1 MCFILDEDY
10 VLLDSRKKYYRFE
23 DLNFS
28 RIYRV
33 RINFVFKDNYVRINK
48 EYKDKKL
55 GIYEYIEG

>member
-10 VLLDSRKKYYRFE
+10 VLLDPRKKYYRLE
-23 DLNFS
+23 DLNPS
-28 RIYRV
+28 RTYRV
-33 RINFVFKDNYVRINK
+33 RINSVSKDNHVRTNK

>member
-10 VLLDSRKKYYRFE
+10 VLLDSRVKYYRFE
-23 DLNFS
+23 DLNYS
-28 RIYRV
+28 RIYWV
-33 RINFVFKDNYVRINK
+33 RINFVFKDNYVRINM